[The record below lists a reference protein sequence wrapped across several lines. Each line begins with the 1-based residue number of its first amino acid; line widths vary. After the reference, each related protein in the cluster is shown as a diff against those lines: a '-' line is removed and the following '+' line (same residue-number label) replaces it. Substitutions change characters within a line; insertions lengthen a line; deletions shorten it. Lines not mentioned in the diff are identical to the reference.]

1 MPNRYSYG
9 VLQEIDLAMTE
20 EPTPVSAFMLRMAES
35 IASTARSLRDD
46 DARAFLD
53 CMLSAKR
60 IYVAGAGRSGFVAK
74 AFAMRLM
81 HLGFNAY
88 VVGETVTPSFSREDT
103 LVVFSG
109 SGATT
114 SVVDICEIAKDI
126 GGTICLV
133 TATPSS
139 KIAGISDCVVAMG
152 DLTGYYTKEKIAF
165 EVRQITGQY
174 RSITAAFAP
183 LGTMFET
190 QAMVFSDAV
199 ISAIMEA
206 RKADVADMKGRLSNV
221 I

>member
-1 MPNRYSYG
+1 M
-9 VLQEIDLAMTE
+9 DE
-20 EPTPVSAFMLRMAES
+20 ENTTVFGFMLRMAES
-35 IASTARSLRDD
+35 IASTARSLREE
-46 DARAFLD
+46 DAAAFLAH
-53 CMLSAKR
+53 MLSAKR

-81 HLGFNAY
+81 HLGFDAY

-109 SGATT
+109 SGETT
-114 SVVDICEIAKDI
+114 SVVDICEIARDI
-126 GGTICLV
+126 GGKICLV

-139 KIAGISDCVVAMG
+139 KIARMADCVVAMG
-152 DLTGYYTKEKIAF
+152 DLTGYYSKEKTPF

-174 RSITAAFAP
+174 RSVTAAFAP
-183 LGTMFET
+183 LGTLFET
-190 QAMVFSDAV
+190 QAIVFSDAI

-206 RKADVADMKGRLSNV
+206 RKSDIADMKGRLSNV